1 MTAIAVLFGN
11 MSYQNLAKLECCEA
25 DLAAMRELLEA
36 TQKYETIEVI
46 LDTTA
51 DEMRERIRAALTKD
65 VPIEE
70 IFFYFTG
77 HGVQQEDDFYYCGT
91 NFDKRRP
98 NDTGVSTDALHQL
111 LKLANAE
118 LVVKVIDACNSGT
131 LLVKDGAGF
140 SASAKHGFRDLVQI
154 SSCLDSQN
162 ALVGNPLSVFTDF
175 FRRAVLRKKE
185 GVIYYTDIIGTLRDE
200 FLNNQSQTPYFVS
213 QSDAREVFVENASLL
228 DELRKKLAQPN
239 ESRDINALIPA
250 PPPKP
255 TLLQTL
261 ELAEARIV
269 TPEKLQYFNSNFFD
283 QLIGA
288 IHDRGI
294 YQYFTTVI
302 VELSSFEEL
311 TAKPFVV
318 RVLARQKRPD
328 NFVTAVVRN
337 SKRANPLSSI
347 LGIANQLSLYGLDDE
362 ISETW
367 DLHLNCRVD
376 RTQVRIT
383 LIPKFMTLKKIVL
396 VVTCAPSLENCYIF
410 EVATQHARRSFNEFE
425 TDGTELSTRWWQ
437 VSWTENTT
445 GIVSQITDKL
455 REAVEAH
462 VQAVSERLS
471 NQDE

>member
-51 DEMRERIRAALTKD
+51 DEMSERIRAALTQD

-213 QSDAREVFVENASLL
+213 QSDAREVFVE
-228 DELRKKLAQPN
+228 
-239 ESRDINALIPA
+239 
-250 PPPKP
+250 
-255 TLLQTL
+255 
-261 ELAEARIV
+261 
-269 TPEKLQYFNSNFFD
+269 
-283 QLIGA
+283 
-288 IHDRGI
+288 
-294 YQYFTTVI
+294 
-302 VELSSFEEL
+302 
-311 TAKPFVV
+311 
-318 RVLARQKRPD
+318 
-328 NFVTAVVRN
+328 
-337 SKRANPLSSI
+337 
-347 LGIANQLSLYGLDDE
+347 
-362 ISETW
+362 
-367 DLHLNCRVD
+367 
-376 RTQVRIT
+376 
-383 LIPKFMTLKKIVL
+383 
-396 VVTCAPSLENCYIF
+396 
-410 EVATQHARRSFNEFE
+410 
-425 TDGTELSTRWWQ
+425 
-437 VSWTENTT
+437 
-445 GIVSQITDKL
+445 
-455 REAVEAH
+455 
-462 VQAVSERLS
+462 
-471 NQDE
+471 